1 MSTGN
6 ENFITIDNIAEIQDI
21 VNGDYIF
28 TINNGVIY
36 KLDFENFIISKENTT
51 FSTLI
56 DSMSAAVVSNTKSL
70 CAINGYINK
79 IKPSLN
85 NIDSVVSTVSALSAD
100 WDSTYTTINTLSSQA
115 FLPIGTKNNP
125 IDAGSMI
132 YYDGDSDNFT
142 TIPPGFTG
150 AGLTINSGGLPEW
163 MASGTGR
170 MESRNGTET
179 IYNNTEDFR
188 ASSKGQL
195 RVDETKTIAI
205 GVATTNYKKV
215 QINYSVLIMGSGANW
230 KHVSSSWKSD
240 VTVIVN
246 GVNKPATNG
255 VAVIQNVLQDQAIQ
269 LRVNVT
275 GSLASFTGANVFC
288 HWKVIFEEEEDGS
301 LNANDS

>member
-21 VNGDYIF
+21 VDGDYIF

-51 FSTLI
+51 FSTLL

-70 CAINGYINK
+70 CAINSYING

-85 NIDSVVSTVSALSAD
+85 NIDSAVTTVRELSAD
-100 WDSTYTTINTLSSQA
+100 WTATHTTVNTLSSQA
-115 FLPIGTKNNP
+115 FLPISTENSP

-163 MASGTGR
+163 GATGGGTLQNI
-170 MESRNGTET
+170 NGTET
-179 IYNNTEDFR
+179 IYSNTEDFR
-188 ASSKGQL
+188 TSSSGQL
-195 RVDETKTIAI
+195 KVDETKTIAVTI
-205 GVATTNYKKV
+205 ADRNYKKV

-240 VTVIVN
+240 VTVVVN
-246 GVNKPATNG
+246 GVNKAATNG
-255 VAVIQNVLQDQAIQ
+255 VAVIENVLQDQAIQ
-269 LRVNVT
+269 LKVNVT
-275 GSLASFTGANVFC
+275 GSLGSFTGANVLC
-288 HWKVIFEEEEDGS
+288 HYKVISEPDV
-301 LNANDS
+301 ATDS

>member
-21 VNGDYIF
+21 VDGDYIF

-70 CAINGYINK
+70 CAINSYING

-85 NIDSVVSTVSALSAD
+85 NIDSAVTIVKELSAD
-100 WDSTYTTINTLSSQA
+100 WNSTYTTINTLSSQA
-115 FLPIGTKNNP
+115 FLPIATKNNP

-132 YYDGDSDNFT
+132 YYDGDRDNFT

-150 AGLTINSGGLPEW
+150 SGLTINSGGLPEW
-163 MASGTGR
+163 MTSGGGNLDS
-170 MESRNGTET
+170 ENGIITVYE
-179 IYNNTEDFR
+179 NTEGFR
-188 ASSKGQL
+188 LPSKGQL
-195 RVDETKTIAI
+195 QVDETVTQALA
-205 GVATTNYKKV
+205 VANTNYKKV

-230 KHVSSSWKSD
+230 KQIYASWKSD

-246 GVNKPATNG
+246 GVIRPATNG
-255 VAVIQNVLQDQAIQ
+255 VAVIENVLQGQTIQ

-275 GSLASFTGANVFC
+275 GWLTSYTGANVIC
-288 HWKVIFEEEEDGS
+288 HYKVIFEPDV
-301 LNANDS
+301 ATDS